1 MGRFTALF
9 GRPEVLRA
17 VHAWATVFWLVM
29 APVSMLTGLRNSVAY
44 LVGLSVYA
52 IVTGHWSSWQ
62 SARVEVK
69 QDEQIDTNCPEE

>member
-9 GRPEVLRA
+9 GRPQFLRA
-17 VHAWATVFWLVM
+17 FHGWATVFWLLM
-29 APVSMLTGLRNSVAY
+29 APPSMLTGLRTSVAY

-62 SARVEVK
+62 SCRVEVK
-69 QDEQIDTNCPEE
+69 QDEQIDTHCPED